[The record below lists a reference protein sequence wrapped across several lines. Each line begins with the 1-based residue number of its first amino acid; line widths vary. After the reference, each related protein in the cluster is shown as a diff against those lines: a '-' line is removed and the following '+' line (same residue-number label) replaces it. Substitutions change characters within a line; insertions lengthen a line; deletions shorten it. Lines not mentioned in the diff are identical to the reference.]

1 MGNLLDYY
9 IVESVVDYD
18 NDPLKIGRI
27 KCTIPG
33 VIHSDTTPE
42 EGMPWIRC
50 FRMGSYQTFSR
61 PNKGQKVWVMVSKT
75 NYNEFWYMPFHE
87 TIDITQ
93 DYIKEYYDENCDVLH
108 ARHSG
113 NGDVMTT
120 YDDEH
125 GYNIKIGEDHINLTP
140 KRQLEIDCNEK
151 RIAIDGNRV
160 LLGDKD
166 NNITTVAKAPG
177 KQRTIKGENHKN
189 WVSAITSSVQSL
201 LSDAKKNPQTYHLA
215 PSLNLIIN
223 VLRSCDTAGF
233 GGGGGANQG
242 PFSIYTEHT
251 YVN

>member
-33 VIHSDTTPE
+33 VIHSDSTPE

-50 FRMGSYQTFSR
+50 FRMGAYQTFNR
-61 PNKGQKVWVMVSKT
+61 PNKGNKVWVMVSKT

-113 NGDVMTT
+113 NGDCMVT

-125 GYNIKIGEDHINLTP
+125 GYNIKIGDDHINLTP
-140 KRQLEIDCNEK
+140 KRQLEIDCEDK
-151 RIAIDGNRV
+151 RIEIYGHKIYIGN
-160 LLGDKD
+160 KD
-166 NNITTVAKAPG
+166 SNDDERRKNKHP
-177 KQRTIKGENHKN
+177 TIKGRNHQRFIQDLAQAFGQLEQLAQDN
-189 WVSAITSSVQSL
+189 PLTWHLTPPLQQITLILNSCSSE
-201 LSDAKKNPQTYHLA
+201 T
-215 PSLNLIIN
+215 
-223 VLRSCDTAGF
+223 TF
-233 GGGGGANQG
+233 GSQQKGNEKGGYD
-242 PFSIYTEHT
+242 IYTENT
-251 YVN
+251 LVD

>member
-125 GYNIKIGEDHINLTP
+125 GYNMKIGEDHINLTP

-151 RIAIDGNRV
+151 RIAIKGDYV

-166 NNITTVAKAPG
+166 DFICSVEKGHG
-177 KQRTIKGENHKN
+177 KQPTIKGVNHQAFIKTLASN
-189 WVSAITSSVQSL
+189 FQAL
-201 LSDAKKNPQTYHLA
+201 LAACQENPQTFHLIDSIQRIFTTLEQCA
-215 PSLNLIIN
+215 TEGVGGPNGP
-223 VLRSCDTAGF
+223 DQGGF
-233 GGGGGANQG
+233 D
-242 PFSIYTEHT
+242 IYTEHT
-251 YVN
+251 LVN

>member
-33 VIHSDTTPE
+33 VIHSDSTPE

-50 FRMGSYQTFSR
+50 FRMGAYQTFSR
-61 PNKGQKVWVMVSKT
+61 PNKGNKVWVLVSKT

-113 NGDVMTT
+113 NGDCMVT

-125 GYNIKIGEDHINLTP
+125 GYNIKIGDDHINLTP
-140 KRQLEIDCNEK
+140 KRQLEIDCEDK
-151 RIAIDGNRV
+151 RIEIYGHKIYI
-160 LLGDKD
+160 GDKNRKTHEKTIMGEQHQKFIQALATAFGNLEQQAQD
-166 NNITTVAKAPG
+166 NPLTWHLTVPLQQIQNILGSCNKDNPG
-177 KQRTIKGENHKN
+177 F
-189 WVSAITSSVQSL
+189 
-201 LSDAKKNPQTYHLA
+201 KK
-215 PSLNLIIN
+215 
-223 VLRSCDTAGF
+223 
-233 GGGGGANQG
+233 
-242 PFSIYTEHT
+242 IYTENT
-251 YVN
+251 LVN